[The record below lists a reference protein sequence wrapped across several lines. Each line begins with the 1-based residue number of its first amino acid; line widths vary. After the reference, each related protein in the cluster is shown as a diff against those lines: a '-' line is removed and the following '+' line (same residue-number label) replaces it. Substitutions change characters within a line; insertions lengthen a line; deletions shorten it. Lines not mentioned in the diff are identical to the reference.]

1 MDKKNCLLIYKNIV
15 LWIEYQCLIEISWNK
30 LGFIEIFDTV
40 SKVGMAKKASFLDK
54 KIIIYISKKA
64 FMVFVFFGHSSPF
77 SIVFWLSQ

>member
-1 MDKKNCLLIYKNIV
+1 M
-15 LWIEYQCLIEISWNK
+15 
-30 LGFIEIFDTV
+30 GFIEISDTV
-40 SKVGMAKKASFLDK
+40 SKVGIAKKASFLDK